1 MRLKKETAQLNA
13 SISVNVHYCSKVW
26 VRFFQVFERLFIIYQ
41 K

>member
-13 SISVNVHYCSKVW
+13 SISVNVHCSKVW